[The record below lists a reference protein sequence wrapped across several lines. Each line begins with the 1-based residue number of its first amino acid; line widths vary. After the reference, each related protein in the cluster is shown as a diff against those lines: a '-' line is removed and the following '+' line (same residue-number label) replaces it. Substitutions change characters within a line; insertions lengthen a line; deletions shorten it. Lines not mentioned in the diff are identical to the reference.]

1 MKEVYKSCVKVFN
14 MKVLSNRS
22 DTPCCSALGLCV
34 DCRAEWRALY
44 KPPLPKRGDRRG
56 RVTAV
61 NASITVLNPEIS
73 SDGPFCMQRETVFHA
88 LMLHKCI
95 VVD

>member
-1 MKEVYKSCVKVFN
+1 M
-14 MKVLSNRS
+14 SNRS
-22 DTPCCSALGLCV
+22 DTPWRSALGLCV

-44 KPPLPKRGDRRG
+44 KPPLPKRAGDRRG

-61 NASITVLNPEIS
+61 NAFITVLNPEIS
-73 SDGPFCMQRETVFHA
+73 SDA
-88 LMLHKCI
+88 LFVCKEKQFFMIHKCI

>member
-1 MKEVYKSCVKVFN
+1 

-22 DTPCCSALGLCV
+22 DTPWRSALGLCV

-73 SDGPFCMQRETVFHA
+73 SDGLLYAKRNSFSCSHA
-88 LMLHKCI
+88 S
-95 VVD
+95 